1 LASGIFPAAVPVAAM
16 KFTTAAA
23 CEQVVWEMRLADY
36 PRALNRSRMNNL
48 YNGAPP
54 YSDEEQRQNR
64 INTNVN
70 SLEGTKILHDA
81 RRQFATAFMTA
92 DPLFTVTLDY
102 GPVWKRREW
111 GTRITTEINKRIK
124 ASLPYL
130 ECRRSVFA
138 LNVLHG
144 IAPAIWEDR
153 ERWCPDPRGIEDV
166 LVPSNTLVSLKN
178 LPFFAVFRQYTGA
191 ELWRMTHGPR
201 VDPAWNLPLVERA
214 IAWVDQQA
222 QQLMSA
228 SWPEVWSPEK
238 MSERVKQDGGIY
250 ASDSVPTIDTF
261 DLYFWNDEG
270 KKAGWN
276 RRIILDAWGQPG
288 VGGIGG
294 MQPASNSRSDGK
306 YGLGSASEF
315 LYNPGTRKYAD
326 KLEQIIHFQFADASC
341 VAPFRY
347 HSVRSLGFLLYAV
360 CQLQNRLRC
369 KFNDHVFENLL
380 QYFRVS
386 NPADAE
392 RLTKVDLI
400 DKGIIPEGL
409 NFVPQ
414 AERWQVNDGVVE
426 QALTMNRQTMADNSA
441 SFTQDFDFGKETT
454 AETATRTMAKVNATA
469 ALVGAMLNQAYNYQ
483 QFQYAEIARRFCIKN
498 SKDADVRK
506 FRVECLKAGVPE
518 EALNAERWDVQPVR
532 VIGSGNKTLQV
543 AMADKLMGIRP
554 QLDPEGQKEVDR
566 IYILANSDDAQLA
579 ERLVP
584 QQRHI
589 SDSIHDAQL
598 AAGTLML
605 SMPVAVKE
613 GINHTEY
620 VERFC
625 TAWPRSSSGSNPRRE
640 HHGGGHCRFAKHGG
654 AYRRAHSD
662 HRTGR
667 AGKAPVKQYGDDL
680 KNLMNLVKAY
690 AQRLQEAQQQQ
701 QQAGQGMDPEESA
714 KIQATMMTAE
724 TKNRLASESHAQ
736 KTAQRQLQFEQQMR
750 QEAMR
755 HRAELAKT
763 DLETAANIERE
774 GRKAKAEAEMTNDE

>member
-1 LASGIFPAAVPVAAM
+1 M

-111 GTRITTEINKRIK
+111 GTRIATEINKRIK

-288 VGGIGG
+288 VRGIGG

-483 QFQYAEIARRFCIKN
+483 QFQYTEIARRFCIKN

-620 VERFC
+620 VETLLHSMASVIQRIESQGGNT
-625 TAWPRSSSGSNPRRE
+625 TAEAIAGLQNMAGHIAAHIQIIAQDEREKPR
-640 HHGGGHCRFAKHGG
+640 
-654 AYRRAHSD
+654 
-662 HRTGR
+662 
-667 AGKAPVKQYGDDL
+667 VKQYGDDL

-690 AQRLQEAQQQQ
+690 AQRLQESQQQQ
-701 QQAGQGMDPEESA
+701 QQAGQGMDPEASA